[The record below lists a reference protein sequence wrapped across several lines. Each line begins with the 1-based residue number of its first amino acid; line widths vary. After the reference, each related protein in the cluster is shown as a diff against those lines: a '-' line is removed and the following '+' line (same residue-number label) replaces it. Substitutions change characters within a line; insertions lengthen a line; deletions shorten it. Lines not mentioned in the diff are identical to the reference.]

1 MSHKRTILSLS
12 LTISLI
18 YSMLPKKKTKK
29 NLSLS
34 LWIGEK
40 YTLVCFLPWGKEAYT
55 CNRVQLDLTKP
66 TLLKSTPPLSLL
78 RKYNSVRSGIYF
90 FLCGSHMGPLRCE
103 CEEKYTLFRV
113 YFSSLFFSYRKI
125 CPRGFN
131 SHAYADLPTIF

>member
-1 MSHKRTILSLS
+1 
-12 LTISLI
+12 
-18 YSMLPKKKTKK
+18 MLQRKNKKKTFLSHSGLGK
-29 NLSLS
+29 N
-34 LWIGEK
+34 
-40 YTLVCFLPWGKEAYT
+40 TPWYASSRGKEAYT
-55 CNRVQLDLTKP
+55 CNRVQLDLTKR
-66 TLLKSTPPLSLL
+66 TLLKSTPSLSLL

>member
-1 MSHKRTILSLS
+1 MSHRRTILSLS
-12 LTISLI
+12 HYLTNLQ
-18 YSMLPKKKTKK
+18 YAPKKKKK
-29 NLSLS
+29 NLSIY

-55 CNRVQLDLTKP
+55 CNRVQLDLTKR
-66 TLLKSTPPLSLL
+66 TLLKSTRSLSLL